1 MKRRD
6 FLKTSSAVAAPIMIN
21 GFPLHAE
28 ANNALLQMMSL
39 GSLENGRKLVII
51 QLNGGNDGLNT
62 VFPKDQYAKL
72 LNARTNLLMPEGAIL
87 PINGFAAT
95 GLHPALTEVNNLFSN
110 GVISILQGVSYPNP
124 SFSHFRATDIW
135 FTGSAS
141 NVDLNSGWVGR
152 HLNEEFPS
160 FPDGYPNPGM
170 PDPLAVQIGS
180 QASMMTQGPAIN
192 MCMTVSN
199 PDSFYQ
205 LVDNIPPP
213 APGTPY
219 GAELTYIRNIKRQSN
234 AYNIAVR
241 TAFNAAATLSSKYP
255 APSTNR
261 LADQLKIVARLIKG
275 GLKTPVFIVNHQ
287 NSFDTHSNQVDSVD
301 RTKGSHA
308 NMLSFVSK
316 ALDAFMDDIKLMG
329 KDDLVFGMTHTEF
342 GRQVRSNASNGT
354 DHGAG
359 VPMFFF
365 GKKVNP
371 AVVGIN
377 PVIADNPQGATNIV
391 PMQFDFRA
399 VYYTILK
406 KWFELTPAQLAN
418 VMFTTYPEV
427 NIFAPDVAL
436 PVNFLSF
443 KGRWVD
449 SSWAELTWVVD
460 EEINIEAYEIWRSV
474 DGASYEKIGT
484 IEATNASIQ
493 HSYTFT
499 DKNAERSI
507 YYYRVQII
515 EKGGLKKNSEVVLL
529 KKNVKTLPLRM
540 KVMPNPIQQNFN
552 LAFDERINGVMTVR
566 LVDMSGR
573 EVWKRV
579 TEAVD
584 QLNMPMRLSGSAVK
598 PGMYIMEVELKNEK
612 AMTKVMVQ

>member
-6 FLKTSSAVAAPIMIN
+6 FIRTSSAVAAPLFLN
-21 GFPLHAE
+21 GFPMRAE
-28 ANNALLQMMSL
+28 AGDPLLELMAL
-39 GSLENGRKLVII
+39 GSLQNGRKLVVI

-72 LNARTNLLMPEGAIL
+72 LNARTNLLMPESAIL
-87 PINGFAAT
+87 PVNGFAAT
-95 GLHPALTEVNNLFSN
+95 GLHPALAEMNGLFGN
-110 GVISILQGVSYPNP
+110 GLMNILQGVSYPNP

-141 NVDLNSGWVGR
+141 NVELNSGWVGR
-152 HLNEEFPS
+152 HLNEEFPN
-160 FPDGYPNPGM
+160 FPEGYPNATM

-180 QASMMTQGPAIN
+180 QASIMTQGPAIN

-199 PDSFYQ
+199 PSSFYN
-205 LVDNIPPP
+205 LVDGVLDP
-213 APGTPY
+213 APPTPY
-219 GAELTYIRNIKRQSN
+219 GSELSYVRDIKRQSN
-234 AYNIAVR
+234 AYNNAVKN
-241 TAFNAAATLSSKYP
+241 AYNAATTLSAKYP
-255 APSTNR
+255 ANNN
-261 LADQLKIVARLIKG
+261 LADQLKIVARLVKG

-287 NSFDTHSNQVDSVD
+287 NSFDTHSNQIDSAD

-308 NMLSFVSK
+308 NMLSALSK
-316 ALDAFMDDIKLMG
+316 AVDAFMDDIKLMG
-329 KDDLVFGMTHTEF
+329 KEDLVFGMTHTEF
-342 GRQVRSNASNGT
+342 GRQVKSNASNGT
-354 DHGAG
+354 DHGSG

-365 GKKVNP
+365 GKRVNP
-371 AVVGIN
+371 AVVGTN
-377 PVIADNPQGATNIV
+377 PVIADNPQGATNLV
-391 PMQFDFRA
+391 SMQFDFRA
-399 VYYTILK
+399 VYYTVLK
-406 KWFELTPAQLAN
+406 KWFELTPAQLTN

-436 PVNFLSF
+436 PVNFISF

-449 SSWAELTWVVD
+449 SSWAELNWVVD
-460 EEINIEAYEIWRSV
+460 EEINIEAYEVWRSV

-484 IEATNASIQ
+484 VEATNASIQ
-493 HSYTFT
+493 HAYVFI

-507 YYYRVQII
+507 YYYRIQII

-529 KKNVKTLPLRM
+529 KKNGKTLPLRM

-552 LAFDERINGVMTVR
+552 LAFDEKINGVMTVR

-573 EVWKRV
+573 EVWKRI

-584 QLNMPMRLSGSAVK
+584 QMNMPMRLSGSTVK